1 MSATATTPS
10 APPPHQK
17 PAKTLACVHCQ
28 YRKIKCDRQ
37 FPCANCTKARV
48 ECKPSTPAPPHKRRR
63 PNQDLLE
70 RLARCEKLLKQYAD
84 GGGQPVP
91 DAADTTSPN
100 SDPLLAQYPVPGQ
113 DSKTVT
119 ALKKP
124 GTLGLVV
131 EEDGNMRFM
140 DNYLRISFHDEIKA
154 MRSIIDVDEFG
165 SESENS
171 PTTALSPDN
180 HGDLFMG
187 MEESQTDLRELQPDL
202 VSVFRLWQMFIDR
215 VNPLTK
221 VIHIPTVQQYVVDG
235 ATDITKVPL
244 NYQALIFSIYA
255 AATLSL
261 TSQEAIQHLNMTQ
274 DEALRRYIRAT
285 KLALIRMNFMKNHN
299 MVALQALCLYLVTIN
314 GHYDRHSTWIFGGT
328 VVRIAQKMGYHRDG
342 ELLGLT
348 PYETEMR
355 RRIWWHIIASDGKQ
369 AMMTGLSHAFAP
381 SHWDTKLPL
390 NLNDADLSPTSV
402 EPLVAK
408 EGPTDMVFVLLIYIF
423 QKFIHSTY
431 PQLEAAWLAL
441 RSEGASPDY
450 RAPIENYRTL
460 IGGLDLEM
468 TEFEH
473 KNVEPGLGGV
483 HEAASMM
490 RPMFIE
496 KMKESM
502 VAMKDQPEYGTEIF
516 DPVDSI
522 FKSFVISHER
532 NSLSFKRMKNQ
543 GFLWFMKMGFQIDAF
558 MVMLSK
564 LYKHPTGVLATRT
577 WNVIESL
584 HSMHEEL
591 FDTSERKYAI
601 TAALT
606 LKAWG
611 AREMALERSGIRIDV
626 PEYIQRLRNVVSSPR
641 DSIPMTDTSISP
653 NSAAAVWTS
662 EAAGAY
668 PQMSRDLMDTSSF
681 LNTNA
686 DVATL
691 GIDMWGNLLVDNDA
705 AQFEQQQSMLPYGPL
720 DFGKINFE
728 AMDFA
733 NGFST

>member
-1 MSATATTPS
+1 MSATTSS
-10 APPPHQK
+10 APPHQK

-91 DAADTTSPN
+91 DGAATAAPIPDS
-100 SDPLLAQYPVPGQ
+100 LLAKYPAPGQ
-113 DSKTVT
+113 NTKTVT
-119 ALKKP
+119 NKTP
-124 GTLGLVV
+124 PSFGLVV

-140 DNYLRISFHDEIKA
+140 DNYIRISFHDEIKA
-154 MRSIIDVDEFG
+154 MRSIIDVDELG
-165 SESENS
+165 SESESS

-187 MEESQTDLRELQPDL
+187 IEESQTDLRELQPDL

-221 VIHIPTVQQYVVDG
+221 VVHIPTVQQYVVDA

-261 TSQEAIQHLNMTQ
+261 TSQESIQLLNMPQ
-274 DEALRRYIRAT
+274 EEALNRFIKAT

-299 MVALQALCLYLVTIN
+299 MAALQALCLYMVTIN

-348 PYETEMR
+348 PFETEMR
-355 RRIWWHIIASDGKQ
+355 RRLWWHIIASDGKQ

-408 EGPTDMVFVLLIYIF
+408 EGPTDMVFVMLIYIF
-423 QKFIHSTY
+423 QKFVHSTY
-431 PQLEAAWLAL
+431 PHLEAAWLAL
-441 RSEGASPDY
+441 RSEGKSAEY
-450 RAPIENYRTL
+450 RAPIDHYLKL
-460 IGGLDLEM
+460 IADLDMEM
-468 TEFEH
+468 AAFER
-473 KNVEPGLGGV
+473 KNVEPSLGGV
-483 HEAASMM
+483 HEAASTM

-496 KMKESM
+496 KMKETM

-532 NSLSFKRMKNQ
+532 NSSSFKRMKSQ
-543 GFLWFMKMGFQIDAF
+543 GFLWFMKMGFQLDAF

-564 LYKHPTGVLATRT
+564 LYKRPTGVLATRT

-584 HSMHEEL
+584 HGMHEEL

-601 TAALT
+601 SASLT

-611 AREMALERSGIRIDV
+611 AREKALEQSGIRIDV
-626 PEYIQRLRNVVSSPR
+626 PEYIQRLRAIASSPR
-641 DSIPMTDTSISP
+641 ESMPTTDTSMSP
-653 NSAAAVWTS
+653 NSAAMMWS
-662 EAAGAY
+662 SQAAGAY

-681 LNTNA
+681 LNTNT

-705 AQFEQQQSMLPYGPL
+705 AQFEQQQSVLPYGPL

-728 AMDFA
+728 SMNFA